1 MGKNNHKGARIR
13 GNPDP
18 TTRDEHSSPG
28 TITAVFPD
36 DYACRVRDDLKGAT
50 HDVAVPGLVQDPEG
64 GGGEVFIPR
73 IGQRVELKFGS
84 GTRPRISRCLP
95 HTIDS
100 LTTKS
105 ETPALFEKEQTN
117 LNLFGNAPNNFRGYM
132 PSGLMSGDW
141 CRMGNLGQHVGI
153 FDGGVATLCG
163 SKWAQVKAVGG
174 QGADTLSLYGRRTN
188 IFTDFGN
195 VIFGSESGKS
205 FVELLGGTDQTLESG
220 VDRQNWTIR
229 AAIGK
234 GDGFA
239 NFAIL
244 DRDGEAI
251 YKTVIEADG
260 TVQKTTAGS
269 GAQVFGGDQSAVYEK
284 TFTRVVQSGDD
295 TLSVAGNRIES
306 YEGNQETTVQQNQN
320 MNILSSA
327 SKIVGGNDF
336 TSCKTHDLQVTGRL
350 EAVPTDPAAAWKIAN
365 GDLNIEVGKPP
376 ADLQKSLSSFNVT
389 VYPPT
394 AKIAL
399 KSMLGSV
406 ETFSL
411 IETKVESVA
420 LINMKAGGMFKAEAG
435 GLMEFNVGGAMMG
448 KAAGVMQMTSV
459 GPSMFG
465 SSIKLQLGGLT
476 AVEPVIKGLTALPA
490 LASFLTTLVSAGT
503 VAGSTGQNAAALR
516 AIGAAAGAVLGSISS
531 WPSAKVFTE

>member
-1 MGKNNHKGARIR
+1 MRKNNHKGARIR

-18 TTRDEHSSPG
+18 TTRDEYSSPG

-105 ETPALFEKEQTN
+105 ETPALFEREQTN

-141 CRMGNLGQHVGI
+141 CHMGNLGQHVGI

-174 QGADTLSLYGRRTN
+174 HGADTLSLYGRRTN
-188 IFTDFGN
+188 LFTDFGN

-205 FVELLGGTDQTLESG
+205 FVEFLGGTDQTLESG

-234 GDGFA
+234 GEGFA

-260 TVQKTTAGS
+260 TMQKTTAGS
-269 GAQVFGGDQSAVYEK
+269 GAQVFGGDQSVVYEK

-336 TSCKTHDLQVTGRL
+336 TSCKTHDIQVTGRL
-350 EAVPTDPAAAWKIAN
+350 DVKPTEPAATWKVSNGSLDVHIGQPPTD
-365 GDLNIEVGKPP
+365 LNT
-376 ADLQKSLSSFNVT
+376 ALSSFNVT
-389 VYPPT
+389 VYPVNS
-394 AKIAL
+394 KVSL
-399 KSMLGSV
+399 KSLGGNV
-406 ETFSL
+406 ETFSTL
-411 IETKVESVA
+411 QTNVTAGAEIAMTAGASLTA
-420 LINMKAGGMFKAEAG
+420 KAA
-435 GLMEFNVGGAMMG
+435 GLMDLKAGGAMMG
-448 KAAGVMQMTSV
+448 KAAGVMQMTST

-465 SSIKLQLGGLT
+465 SSAKVQLGGLT
-476 AVEPVIKGLTALPA
+476 AVEPVVKGLTALPV
-490 LASFLTTLVSAGT
+490 LASFMTTLVSAGT
-503 VAGSTGQNAAALR
+503 VSGSTGQNAAALR
-516 AIGAAAGAVLGSISS
+516 AIGAAASAVLGSISS
-531 WPSAKVFTE
+531 WPSSKVFTE